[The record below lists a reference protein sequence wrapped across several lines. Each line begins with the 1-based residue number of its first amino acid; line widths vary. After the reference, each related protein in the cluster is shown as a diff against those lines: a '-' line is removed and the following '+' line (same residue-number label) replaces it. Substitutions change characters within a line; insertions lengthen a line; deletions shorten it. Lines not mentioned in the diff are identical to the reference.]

1 MKKII
6 RLTERDLTRL
16 VKKVINEQNKDYI
29 GGLLS
34 SLKKNGWYTT
44 EQYSKINDKF
54 IGKDMWDRNVLD
66 YNGKPLYYIRP
77 KNPKGVSNFSR
88 DFEVLFINNKNK
100 VVFDRKEYD
109 ISDPKVMEYI
119 TTPYIH

>member
-1 MKKII
+1 MAKIV
-6 RLTERDLTRL
+6 RLTESDLVRL
-16 VKKVINEQNKDYI
+16 VKKVITEQKD
-29 GGLLS
+29 LS
-34 SLKKNGWYTT
+34 GFISLLKKNNWYTT

-54 IGKDMWDRNVLD
+54 IGKDLWDRNVLN
-66 YNGKPLYYIRP
+66 YNGKPFYYIRP
-77 KNPKGVSNFSR
+77 KNPKGVSNFSG

>member
-1 MKKII
+1 MAKRIV
-6 RLTERDLTRL
+6 RLTESDLVRL
-16 VKKVINEQNKDYI
+16 VKKVITEQKD
-29 GGLLS
+29 LS
-34 SLKKNGWYTT
+34 GFISLLKKNNWYTT

-54 IGKDMWDRNVLD
+54 IGKDMWDRNVLN
-66 YNGKPLYYIRP
+66 YNGKPFYFIRP
-77 KNPKGVSNFSR
+77 KNPKGVSNFSG

-109 ISDPKVMEYI
+109 ITDPKVMEYI